1 MGATKKT
8 YYITTQPLEEENFYN
23 WKQKQSIIKDW
34 KAEPDDKVIFEND
47 TMYKNLLSNNFKSKK
62 NLENYKYQKRNK

>member
-8 YYITTQPLEEENFYN
+8 YFITTQPLEEENFYQ

-34 KAEPDDKVIFEND
+34 KCEPNDKIIFEND
-47 TMYKNLLSNNFKSKK
+47 EMYKSLLSTYFKAKK
-62 NLENYKYQKRNK
+62 QLDNYKYKIRNG